1 MPTRLASD
9 LLAWYAGNRR
19 DLPWRR
25 TRDPYAIWISEV
37 MLQQTRVEAVVP
49 YYERWLRRFPTVRRL
64 ATANEGDVLAAWEG
78 LGYYRRALQLRRTA
92 QLIDKDHRG
101 RLPTSA
107 ESLRG
112 LPGIGSYTAA
122 AIAAFAFGRDEI
134 ALDGNLRRVVS
145 RLTDLELDPRQ
156 GEGETRIYRWAKRHL
171 PRGRASDFN
180 QALMDLGAQV
190 CLPRKPRCSLCPVRS
205 RCRARLRGVQDLRP
219 VPARRKP
226 VSQRI
231 ATAGVLRRGGR
242 VLIGRRPE
250 GSLLG
255 GLWEFPGGKCRSRES
270 AGACLRR
277 ELHEELGVE
286 VHVGEALGVYRH
298 AYTHFKV
305 TVHAFECRLRR
316 GRPVAAEHTAIRW
329 VHPARLR
336 HYPMGNVSRRI
347 ANVVAGK
354 SPRRRPARVA
364 SGAVARSAVHRGR
377 NRYATP

>member
-9 LLAWYAGNRR
+9 LLAWYAQNRR

-64 ATANEGDVLAAWEG
+64 ATANEGEVLAAWEG

-92 QLIDKDHRG
+92 RVIDKDHRG
-101 RLPTSA
+101 TLPASA
-107 ESLRG
+107 ERLKE
-112 LPGIGSYTAA
+112 LPGIGPYTAA
-122 AIAAFAFGRDEI
+122 AIAAFAFGQDEI
-134 ALDGNLRRVVS
+134 ALDGNLRRVLS
-145 RLTDLELDPRQ
+145 RLTDLEIDPRSE
-156 GEGETRIYRWAKRHL
+156 EGEARIHRWASRHL
-171 PRGRASDFN
+171 PGGQASDFN

-219 VPARRKP
+219 VRARSKP
-226 VSQRI
+226 VPQRI
-231 ATAGVLRRGGR
+231 ATAGVVRRGGR

-277 ELHEELGVE
+277 ELREELGVE
-286 VHVGEALGVYRH
+286 VQVGEALGVYRH
-298 AYTHFKV
+298 AYTHFQV
-305 TVHAFECRLRR
+305 TVHAFDCRLRR
-316 GRPVAAEHTAIRW
+316 GRPVAREHTAIRW
-329 VHPARLR
+329 VHPASLGR
-336 HYPMGNVSRRI
+336 YPMGNVARRI
-347 ANVVAGK
+347 ANVIAGAGK
-354 SPRRRPARVA
+354 RRRPARVA
-364 SGAVARSAVHRGR
+364 LGAVAPAAPRRR
-377 NRYATP
+377 PNRHATP